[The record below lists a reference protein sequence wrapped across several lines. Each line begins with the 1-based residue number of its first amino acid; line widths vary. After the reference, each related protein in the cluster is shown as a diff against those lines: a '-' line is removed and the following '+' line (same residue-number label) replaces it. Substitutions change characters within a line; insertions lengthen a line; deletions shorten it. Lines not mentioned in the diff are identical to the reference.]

1 MPIALLQDPVASEVA
16 SEVASDERRSVD
28 LIDLWFRELDQ
39 RRIHHGAREWL
50 VEVTG
55 ILCEQN
61 VLWIQIA
68 DRACPAG
75 SVLLC
80 VRESTSV
87 EQAVKALS
95 VRTPGPFSFPV
106 SYPDVIDTVGR

>member
-1 MPIALLQDPVASEVA
+1 MALLQE
-16 SEVASDERRSVD
+16 EERRSGD
-28 LIDLWFRELDQ
+28 LIDRWFRELDQ

-55 ILCEQN
+55 ILCEED

-68 DRACPAG
+68 DHARRAG

-80 VRESTSV
+80 VRDTTSV
-87 EQAVKALS
+87 EQAVRALS
-95 VRTPGPFSFPV
+95 VRARRPLSHSV
-106 SYPDVIDTVGR
+106 SYPSVIDTNR

>member
-1 MPIALLQDPVASEVA
+1 MPMALLQDSAS
-16 SEVASDERRSVD
+16 SEEHRSVD
-28 LIDLWFRELDQ
+28 LIDRWFRELDQ
-39 RRIHHGAREWL
+39 RRIYHGAREWL

-55 ILCEQN
+55 ILCEED

-68 DRACPAG
+68 SRARQAG

-87 EQAVKALS
+87 EQAARALS
-95 VRTPGPFSFPV
+95 VRTPSPVSRQV
-106 SYPDVIDTVGR
+106 SYP

>member
-1 MPIALLQDPVASEVA
+1 MPFAPLQDS
-16 SEVASDERRSVD
+16 VASDERTSVD
-28 LIDLWFRELDQ
+28 LIDRWFRELDQ

-55 ILCEQN
+55 ILREED

-68 DRACPAG
+68 DRARWSG

-80 VRESTSV
+80 VRPTTSV
-87 EQAVKALS
+87 EQAVRALA
-95 VRTPGPFSFPV
+95 VRTPRPF
-106 SYPDVIDTVGR
+106 SYPDVIETP